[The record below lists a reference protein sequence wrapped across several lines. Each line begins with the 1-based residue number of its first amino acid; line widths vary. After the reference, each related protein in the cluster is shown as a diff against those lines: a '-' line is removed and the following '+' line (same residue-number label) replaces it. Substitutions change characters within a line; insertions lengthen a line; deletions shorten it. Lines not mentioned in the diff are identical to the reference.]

1 MKKIIFLILIYL
13 CMGINV
19 YAEGHDVSAKY
30 NVSYDE
36 DVIVV
41 NLNNNKKT
49 IDIDNYSI
57 EFSSSE
63 KIDVVIIKMEN
74 IENNYAKSFT
84 NLNNNYFVMFYK
96 NGAKVSKCNV
106 NIDIKTN
113 GKSISVYDNYG
124 SILNISDNNINLNK
138 NNYILTFVDT
148 PDESD
153 GYVVTDID
161 SLITDLENIGLNSN
175 SSVLIYNNKNE
186 LIDSG
191 KKLGTGYKVV
201 IKNSNVVN
209 EYIVVAKGD
218 TTGDANINLNDI
230 TRLYHYYKKIEK
242 MDEVFVL
249 AGDVAKNDIINL
261 NDITKIY
268 HYYKKIISE
277 L

>member
-1 MKKIIFLILIYL
+1 MKKVIFFTLL
-13 CMGINV
+13 CFCMVVNV
-19 YAEGHDVSAKY
+19 YAESHDVSAKY
-30 NVSYDE
+30 DVSYD
-36 DVIVV
+36 DGVIVL

-49 IDIDNYSI
+49 IDIDNYLV

-74 IENNYAKSFT
+74 DEEDYAREFSG
-84 NLNNNYFVMFYK
+84 LDNNYFVMFYK
-96 NGAKVSKCNV
+96 NGSKVSKS
-106 NIDIKTN
+106 NINLDIKTS
-113 GKSISVYDNYG
+113 GKSLSVYDNYG
-124 SILNISDNNINLNK
+124 NILNISNDIVLNK
-138 NNYILTFVDT
+138 NNYIITFVDT
-148 PDESD
+148 PKETN
-153 GYVVTDID
+153 GYVTVDID
-161 SLITDLENIGLNSN
+161 SLVKDLENIGVNSN

-186 LIDSG
+186 LINNEN
-191 KKLGTGYKVV
+191 KLGTGYKVV

-209 EYIVVAKGD
+209 EYTVVVKGD

-242 MDEVFVL
+242 MEEYFVL

-268 HYYKKIISE
+268 HYYKKIISD